1 VQNETSKF
9 DMNLILKRVFI
20 VIAYHTLAST
30 NCGEE
35 ALTKGAPITFKITDA
50 KTQAVLFESKNPDS
64 AEQYNFFCNNSLN
77 LIVEMTLPSDNGSE
91 KSTSDCVG
99 FLLESRKNLQPRLKK
114 SSINV

>member
-1 VQNETSKF
+1 
-9 DMNLILKRVFI
+9 MNQILKRVFPVFI
-20 VIAYHTLAST
+20 VIAFH

-50 KTQAVLFESKNPDS
+50 KTQAVLFESKNPNI
-64 AEQYNFFCNNSLN
+64 AEEYNFFYNNSLN

-99 FLLESRKNLQPRLKK
+99 FLVESRKNLQPGLKK
-114 SSINV
+114 SSKNV